1 MRPTS
6 MGGGEPWRRPRPS
19 HGPGSNP
26 GREGPTPVIAGTPY
40 LAPRKWAITSRS
52 IPLRQDSTSTSRALP
67 SENPITP

>member
-6 MGGGEPWRRPRPS
+6 MAGGEPWRRPRPS
-19 HGPGSNP
+19 QGPGSYP
-26 GREGPTPVIAGTPY
+26 SGGPDSVMAGTAY

-67 SENPITP
+67 SE